1 MNWDAI
7 GAIGEVLGAAGVI
20 FTLVYLAVQIRQN
33 TAMTRM
39 SAMQNIIQGGVDHN
53 RAIADN
59 PELAALLNKAVDN
72 PEALT
77 NDEKLRVNA
86 NIITLYHHLDGAYQM
101 YKARLLD
108 ESAWQKFAYEV
119 PLWLQIP
126 FVRDWYET
134 DRSRLSPAFQKFID
148 ETLKSEQIPTRL
160 PAFGREAPKRED
172 HSAT

>member
-1 MNWDAI
+1 MNWEAI

-39 SAMQNIIQGGVDHN
+39 SAMQHIIQGGVDHN

-86 NIITLYHHLDGAYQM
+86 NIITL
-101 YKARLLD
+101 
-108 ESAWQKFAYEV
+108 
-119 PLWLQIP
+119 
-126 FVRDWYET
+126 
-134 DRSRLSPAFQKFID
+134 
-148 ETLKSEQIPTRL
+148 
-160 PAFGREAPKRED
+160 
-172 HSAT
+172 